1 LFFAL
6 AFEQLHASIGRVT
19 TVMDMHVYIPAAN
32 AWMLLIR
39 QLSKPP
45 TAMNIS
51 THQKTY
57 VKPTNTP
64 FYNLCILLL
73 T

>member
-1 LFFAL
+1 
-6 AFEQLHASIGRVT
+6 
-19 TVMDMHVYIPAAN
+19 MDMHVYIPAAN
-32 AWMLLIR
+32 AWMLSIR

-51 THQKTY
+51 AHQKTY

-64 FYNLCILLL
+64 FYNLSILPF

>member
-1 LFFAL
+1 M
-6 AFEQLHASIGRVT
+6 Q
-19 TVMDMHVYIPAAN
+19 VYIPSAN
-32 AWMLLIR
+32 AWMLSVR
-39 QLSKPP
+39 ELSKPP

-51 THQKTY
+51 IHNKRY

-64 FYNLCILLL
+64 FYNLCILPF